1 MLVCNYTI
9 ALHGLTVHFLSQ
21 VLRSCNEL
29 FKAGYILSGIYRVDP
44 LDGQGGFGVYCDQG
58 NGGGWTVILRRYDGF
73 LSFDRGWNAY
83 VDGLGDLTGEFWA
96 GLTKMR
102 RLTGDGTFTM
112 RFDLE
117 SPDGEKKYAEYSG
130 SKLGAL
136 NTKFRITVGSYTG
149 EKGGEGGGRA
159 PFGQHQESRPL
170 GRFNTA
176 VRETRTPA
184 TLRII

>member
-1 MLVCNYTI
+1 MHV
-9 ALHGLTVHFLSQ
+9 LTDHFLSE

-73 LSFDRGWNAY
+73 LSFDRGWKAY

-149 EKGGEGGGRA
+149 EKGGERWNSRIMKEAILVARGRA

-170 GRFNTA
+170 GRFHIGSPCTT
-176 VRETRTPA
+176 VFS
-184 TLRII
+184 L